1 MKTKRFKTLWSA
13 ALCFILL
20 MTALHFTVQ
29 AQSGA
34 KTDSPQEITLTIEGT
49 VQGGRFFFKE
59 NTIQFD
65 TLNKYEW
72 PQEDFSVNGKTW
84 SEQNKPFELS
94 FTPDFAKAVILEKE
108 GGPEGRVYVLPRE
121 NLFAL
126 MLVPDEPD
134 AKAAP
139 FRVKLA
145 VKNQVP
151 HTDLPPDETPTGK
164 TVKSAGNSRRQV
176 NQNTSDDGAIRS
188 ITIVQGGTTA
198 ADRKTAAEL
207 NRKGFD
213 LFRLLSEK
221 DPNANAF
228 ISPYSIDS
236 AFGLVYCGAKDKTAE
251 EIRTTLGLPDDPAAC
266 GKFFSKVS
274 KEYAANKHAE
284 VLVSNSVWYEQK
296 FEKDILPPFIS
307 MIKEYYGGTFCKE
320 DFKKPEA
327 LVSKVNSYVEDRT
340 KNMIR
345 DLLSPADINPNT
357 FMILLNTLYFEA
369 KWQTPF
375 EKENTRPMAFHN
387 FDGWEKRVRMMHRR
401 GFDIGYCSDE
411 EDNVH
416 AVVLP
421 YEDPRFE
428 LVALMPVNPG
438 NDRGKA
444 AMADI
449 VSKIGTRLDS
459 WLANRS
465 EYETLLWLPVTDL
478 TCRYNLNDALGE
490 LGMKTP
496 FSMTQADFH
505 GIAEPTEL
513 LEYIWIDKV
522 IHKTALKMDEESTKA
537 AAATAITMSFGGVA
551 APRDQPPVNIFRAD
565 RPFLVLI
572 RDSRTGLILFAGR
585 ITDPGVEARQE
596 DFGTFGRR
604 SPSLAPAVPDSA
616 AFHD

>member
-1 MKTKRFKTLWSA
+1 MKQNILKSLCRSLTLGLVLLA
-13 ALCFILL
+13 AAVPF
-20 MTALHFTVQ
+20 AF

-34 KTDSPQEITLTIEGT
+34 KTNDSQEITLTIEGT

-72 PQEDFSVNGKTW
+72 PQKNIVVNGEVW
-84 SEQNKPFELS
+84 SQTNKPFELD

-108 GGPEGRVYVLPRE
+108 GGPEGRTYVLPRE

-126 MLVPDEPD
+126 MIVPDDED

-151 HTDLPPDETPTGK
+151 HDNLPPDETPAR
-164 TVKSAGNSRRQV
+164 TVARSAGNSRRQV
-176 NQNTSDDGAIRS
+176 NQHASDDGAIRS
-188 ITIVQGGTTA
+188 VTVVQAGVTA
-198 ADRKTAAEL
+198 ADRKTAANL

-221 DPNANAF
+221 DANANAF
-228 ISPYSIDS
+228 VSPYSIDS

-266 GKFFSKVS
+266 GRFFSKVS
-274 KEYAANKHAE
+274 KEYAANKQVE
-284 VLVSNSVWYEQK
+284 VLVSNSVWYEQT
-296 FEKDILPPFIS
+296 FEKNILPPFVS
-307 MIKEYYGGTFCKE
+307 MIREYYGGTFYKE
-320 DFKKPEA
+320 NFSKPDA
-327 LVSKVNSYVEDRT
+327 LVEKVNGYVEDRT
-340 KNMIR
+340 KSMIR
-345 DLLSPADINPNT
+345 NLLSPSDITPES

-375 EKENTRPMAFHN
+375 EKEDTRPMVFHN
-387 FDGWEKRVRMMHRR
+387 FDGWEKRVKMMYRS
-401 GFDIGYCSDE
+401 GFDIDYYADPR
-411 EDNVH
+411 DNVH

-428 LVALMPVNPG
+428 LVALMPINPG

-459 WLANRS
+459 WLAKRS
-465 EYETLLWLPVTDL
+465 EYETRLWLPVTDL
-478 TCRYNLNDALGE
+478 TCRYGLKDALEE

-513 LEYIWIDKV
+513 LKYIWIDKV

-537 AAATAITMSFGGVA
+537 AAATAVIMAAAGFGG
-551 APRDQPPVNIFRAD
+551 PREQPPVNIFRAD

-585 ITDPGVEARQE
+585 INDPGVEAPA
-596 DFGTFGRR
+596 DGFGTFGRR
-604 SPSLAPAVPDSA
+604 SPSLVPASQGK
-616 AFHD
+616 

>member
-1 MKTKRFKTLWSA
+1 MKTNRFKKLLGA
-13 ALCFILL
+13 ALGFILL
-20 MTALHFTVQ
+20 ATALHFTAQ
-29 AQSGA
+29 AQSEA
-34 KTDSPQEITLTIEGT
+34 KTKDSQEITLTIEGA

-84 SEQNKPFELS
+84 SELNKPFELD

-108 GGPEGRVYVLPRE
+108 GGPDGRTYVLPRE

-126 MLVPDEPD
+126 MIVPDDED
-134 AKAAP
+134 AKPAP

-151 HTDLPPDETPTGK
+151 HDNLPPDETPTGK
-164 TVKSAGNSRRQV
+164 TRRNATRRQTT
-176 NQNTSDDGAIRS
+176 QSDDGEIRS
-188 ITIVQGGTTA
+188 ITIVQTGTTA
-198 ADRKTAAEL
+198 AERKTAANL
-207 NRKGFD
+207 NRKGFE
-213 LFRLLSEK
+213 LFRLLSER
-221 DPNANAF
+221 NANENAF

-251 EIRTTLGLPDDPAAC
+251 EIKTTLGLPDDPAAC
-266 GKFFSKVS
+266 GRFFDKISR
-274 KEYAANKHAE
+274 EYAVNKQVE

-296 FEKDILPPFIS
+296 FEKDILPTFIS
-307 MIKEYYGGTFCKE
+307 MVKQYYGGTFYKE

-327 LVSKVNSYVEDRT
+327 LVMKVNDYVEDRT

-345 DLLSPADINPNT
+345 NLLSPSDIKPDI

-375 EKENTRPMAFHN
+375 EPEETRPLVFHN
-387 FDGWEKRVRMMHRR
+387 FDGWEKRVKMMHRR
-401 GFDIGYCSDE
+401 GFDIQYYFDGR
-411 EDNVH
+411 DNVH

-428 LVALMPVNPG
+428 LVALMPILPG
-438 NDRGKA
+438 ADQGKA
-444 AMADI
+444 AMQDI
-449 VSKIGTRLDS
+449 ISKIGTRLDS
-459 WLANRS
+459 WLTNRS
-465 EYETLLWLPVTDL
+465 ELETLLWLPVTDL
-478 TCRYNLNDALGE
+478 TCRYDLNDALGA

-505 GIAEPTEL
+505 GIAEPTDL
-513 LEYIWIDKV
+513 LKYIWIDKV

-537 AAATAITMSFGGVA
+537 AAATAITMAFGGAA
-551 APRDQPPVNIFRAD
+551 APREQPPVNIFRAD

-585 ITDPGVEARQE
+585 INDPGVEAQAE
-596 DFGTFGRR
+596 GFGGRR
-604 SPSLAPAVPDSA
+604 TPSFAPAPPDTA
-616 AFHD
+616 TEKK

>member
-1 MKTKRFKTLWSA
+1 MKTSQFKTFWGI
-13 ALCFILL
+13 ALGFILL
-20 MTALHFTVQ
+20 ATALPFTAR
-29 AQSGA
+29 AQSAA
-34 KTDSPQEITLTIEGT
+34 KTKDSQEITLTIEGT

-65 TLNKYEW
+65 TLTKYEW
-72 PQEDFSVNGKTW
+72 PQKDFLVDGKPW
-84 SEQNKPFELS
+84 SELNKPFELE

-108 GGPEGRVYVLPRE
+108 GGPEGRTYVLPRE

-126 MLVPDEPD
+126 MIVPEDED
-134 AKAAP
+134 AKPAP

-151 HTDLPPDETPTGK
+151 HDNLPPDETPTGK
-164 TVKSAGNSRRQV
+164 TRRNATRRQTT
-176 NQNTSDDGAIRS
+176 QSDDGEIRS
-188 ITIVQGGTTA
+188 ITIVQTGTTA
-198 ADRKTAAEL
+198 AERKTAANL
-207 NRKGFD
+207 NRKGFE

-221 DPNANAF
+221 DENTNAF

-266 GKFFSKVS
+266 GRFFDKISR
-274 KEYAANKHAE
+274 EYAVNKQVE

-307 MIKEYYGGTFCKE
+307 MVKQYYGGTFYKE
-320 DFKKPEA
+320 DFGKPDA
-327 LVSKVNSYVEDRT
+327 LAAKVNSYVEDRT

-345 DLLSPADINPNT
+345 NLLSPSDIKPDI

-375 EKENTRPMAFHN
+375 EPEETRPLVFHN
-387 FDGWEKRVRMMHRR
+387 FDGWEKRVKMMHRR
-401 GFDIGYCSDE
+401 GFDIEYYADGR
-411 EDNVH
+411 DNVH

-428 LVALMPVNPG
+428 LIALMPILPG
-438 NDRGKA
+438 ADQGKA
-444 AMADI
+444 AMQDI

-459 WLANRS
+459 WLTNRS
-465 EYETLLWLPVTDL
+465 ELETLLWLPVTDL
-478 TCRYNLNDALGE
+478 TCRYDLNDALGT
-490 LGMKTP
+490 LGMNTP

-505 GIAEPTEL
+505 GIAEPTDL
-513 LEYIWIDKV
+513 LKYIWIDKV

-537 AAATAITMSFGGVA
+537 AAATAITMAFGGAA
-551 APRDQPPVNIFRAD
+551 APREQPPVNIFRAD

-585 ITDPGVEARQE
+585 INDPGVEAAAE
-596 DFGTFGRR
+596 GFGFGRR
-604 SPSLAPAVPDSA
+604 SPSFAPADQNQ
-616 AFHD
+616 

>member
-1 MKTKRFKTLWSA
+1 MKTNRFKTLWGI
-13 ALCFILL
+13 ALGFVLL
-20 MTALHFTVQ
+20 TTALPFLVQ
-29 AQSGA
+29 AQSAA
-34 KTDSPQEITLTIEGT
+34 KTNGSQEITLTIEGT
-49 VQGGRFFFKE
+49 ILGGRFFFKE

-84 SEQNKPFELS
+84 SELNKPFELD

-108 GGPEGRVYVLPRE
+108 GGPEGRTYVLPRE

-126 MLVPDEPD
+126 MIVPDD
-134 AKAAP
+134 ADSKPAP

-151 HTDLPPDETPTGK
+151 HENLPPDETPAGK
-164 TVKSAGNSRRQV
+164 TARSAGNSRRQV
-176 NQNTSDDGAIRS
+176 NRDDSEDGEIRS
-188 ITIVQGGTTA
+188 ITVVQAGTTA
-198 ADRKTAAEL
+198 AERKIAANL

-213 LFRLLSEK
+213 LFRLLSGK
-221 DPNANAF
+221 DENTNAF

-266 GKFFSKVS
+266 GRFFSKVS
-274 KEYAANKHAE
+274 KEYAVNKLVE

-296 FEKDILPPFIS
+296 FEKNILPPFIS
-307 MIKEYYGGTFCKE
+307 MIKEYYGGTFYKE
-320 DFKKPEA
+320 DFSKPDA
-327 LVSKVNSYVEDRT
+327 LAAKVNGYVEDRT

-345 DLLSPADINPNT
+345 NLLSPSDIKPNT

-369 KWQTPF
+369 KWETPF
-375 EKENTRPMAFHN
+375 EKENTRPMVFHN
-387 FDGWEKRVRMMHRR
+387 FDGWEKRVKMMHRR
-401 GFDIGYCSDE
+401 GFDIDYYADPR
-411 EDNVH
+411 DNVH
-416 AVVLP
+416 AVILP
-421 YEDPRFE
+421 YVDPRFE
-428 LVALMPVNPG
+428 LVALMPINPG
-438 NDRGKA
+438 FDQGKA

-465 EYETLLWLPVTDL
+465 ELETLLWLPVTDL
-478 TCRYNLNDALGE
+478 TCRYDLNDALGT

-505 GIAEPTEL
+505 GIAEPTDL
-513 LEYIWIDKV
+513 LQYIWIDKV
-522 IHKTALKMDEESTKA
+522 IHKTALKMDEESMKA
-537 AAATAITMSFGGVA
+537 AAATAITMAFGGLA
-551 APRDQPPVNIFRAD
+551 APREQPPVNTFRAD

-585 ITDPGVEARQE
+585 INDPGVEAAS
-596 DFGTFGRR
+596 DGFGTFGRR
-604 SPSLAPAVPDSA
+604 SPSLAPAASPGR
-616 AFHD
+616 

>member
-1 MKTKRFKTLWSA
+1 MKTNRFKTLWGI
-13 ALCFILL
+13 ALGLALL
-20 MTALHFTVQ
+20 ATALPFTTR
-29 AQSGA
+29 AQSEA
-34 KTDSPQEITLTIEGT
+34 KPKDSQEITLTIEGT
-49 VQGGRFFFKE
+49 IQGGRFFFKD

-72 PQEDFSVNGKTW
+72 PQKDFSVDGKPW
-84 SEQNKPFELS
+84 SELNKPFELE

-108 GGPEGRVYVLPRE
+108 GGPEGRTYVLPRE

-126 MLVPDEPD
+126 MIVPEDED
-134 AKAAP
+134 AKPAQ

-151 HTDLPPDETPTGK
+151 HDNLPPDETPTGK
-164 TVKSAGNSRRQV
+164 TRRNATRRQTT
-176 NQNTSDDGAIRS
+176 QSDDGEIRS
-188 ITIVQGGTTA
+188 ITIVQTGTTA
-198 ADRKTAAEL
+198 AERKTAANL
-207 NRKGFD
+207 NRKGFE
-213 LFRLLSEK
+213 LFQLLSEK
-221 DPNANAF
+221 NANENAF

-266 GKFFSKVS
+266 GRFFDKISR
-274 KEYAANKHAE
+274 EYAVNKQVE

-307 MIKEYYGGTFCKE
+307 MVKQYYGGTFYKE
-320 DFKKPEA
+320 DFGKPDA
-327 LVSKVNSYVEDRT
+327 LAAKINSYVEDRT

-345 DLLSPADINPNT
+345 NLLSPSDIKPDI

-375 EKENTRPMAFHN
+375 EPEETRPLVFHN
-387 FDGWEKRVRMMHRR
+387 FDGWEKRVKMMHRR
-401 GFDIGYCSDE
+401 GFDIEYYADGR
-411 EDNVH
+411 DNVH

-428 LVALMPVNPG
+428 LIALMPIQPG
-438 NDRGKA
+438 FDQGKA
-444 AMADI
+444 AMQDI
-449 VSKIGTRLDS
+449 ISKIGTRLDS
-459 WLANRS
+459 WLTNRS
-465 EYETLLWLPVTDL
+465 ELETLLWLPVTDL
-478 TCRYNLNDALGE
+478 TCRYDLNDALGT

-505 GIAEPTEL
+505 GIAEPTDL
-513 LEYIWIDKV
+513 LKYIWIDKV

-537 AAATAITMSFGGVA
+537 AAATAITMGFGGAA

-585 ITDPGVEARQE
+585 INDPGVEAQQ
-596 DFGTFGRR
+596 DGFGFGRR
-604 SPSLAPAVPDSA
+604 APSLAPAAPTVMEEK
-616 AFHD
+616 

>member
-1 MKTKRFKTLWSA
+1 MKRYILKSLCRSLALGLVLLA
-13 ALCFILL
+13 AAIPF
-20 MTALHFTVQ
+20 AVR

-34 KTDSPQEITLTIEGT
+34 KTNGSKEITLTIEGT
-49 VQGGRFFFKE
+49 IQGGRFFFKE

-72 PQEDFSVNGKTW
+72 PQKDILVNGKAW
-84 SEQNKPFELS
+84 SELNKAFKLD

-108 GGPEGRVYVLPRE
+108 GGPEEGRTYVLPRE

-126 MLVPDEPD
+126 MIVPDD
-134 AKAAP
+134 ADSKAAP

-145 VKNQVP
+145 VKNQVQ
-151 HTDLPPDETPTGK
+151 HDNLPPDETPTGK
-164 TVKSAGNSRRQV
+164 AAKSAGNSRRQAT
-176 NQNTSDDGAIRS
+176 QSDSDGEIRS
-188 ITIVQGGTTA
+188 ITVVQAGVTSADRRTA
-198 ADRKTAAEL
+198 ANL

-221 DPNANAF
+221 DANANAF
-228 ISPYSIDS
+228 VSPYSIDS

-251 EIRTTLGLPDDPAAC
+251 EIRTTLGLPADPAAC
-266 GKFFSKVS
+266 GKFFNAVS
-274 KEYAANKHAE
+274 NEYAANKLVE

-296 FEKDILPPFIS
+296 FEKDILPPFTS
-307 MIKEYYGGTFCKE
+307 MIRQYYGGTFYKE
-320 DFKKPEA
+320 NFKNPDA
-327 LVSKVNSYVEDRT
+327 LVEKVNSYVEERT

-345 DLLSPADINPNT
+345 NLLAPTDITPDS

-375 EKENTRPMAFHN
+375 KPEDTRPMVFHN
-387 FDGWEKRVRMMHRR
+387 FDGWEKRVKMMYRR
-401 GFDIGYCSDE
+401 GFDIGYYSDRR
-411 EDNVH
+411 DNVH

-428 LVALMPVNPG
+428 LVALMPIQPG
-438 NDRGKA
+438 ADHGKA

-459 WLANRS
+459 WLTNRS
-465 EYETLLWLPVTDL
+465 EYETMLWLPVSDL
-478 TCRYNLNDALGE
+478 TCRYSLKDALEE

-505 GIAEPTEL
+505 GIAEPSEL
-513 LEYIWIDKV
+513 LQYIWIDKV

-537 AAATAITMSFGGVA
+537 AAATAVIMSAAGAA
-551 APRDQPPVNIFRAD
+551 APRDQPPVNVFRAD

-585 ITDPGVEARQE
+585 INDPGVEASASDGFR
-596 DFGTFGRR
+596 GPFGR
-604 SPSLAPAVPDSA
+604 
-616 AFHD
+616 